1 MSKLNFISG
10 VTGVVVP
17 VDGEEA
23 CVAATVPPTGIDVR
37 VSAYYTISYA
47 YAYALLPLSSV
58 QRELLYD
65 IPHQLKSMLS

>member
-1 MSKLNFISG
+1 M
-10 VTGVVVP
+10 
-17 VDGEEA
+17 
-23 CVAATVPPTGIDVR
+23 GIDVR